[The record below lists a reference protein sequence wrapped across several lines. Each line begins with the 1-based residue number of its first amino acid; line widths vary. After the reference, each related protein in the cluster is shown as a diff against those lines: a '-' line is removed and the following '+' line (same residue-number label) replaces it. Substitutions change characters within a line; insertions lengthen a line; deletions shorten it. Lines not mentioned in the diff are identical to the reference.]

1 MSSSKAT
8 ASLKNKDKTK
18 LTWTDRKTDVFAEG
32 IFDPQYRRSDRTV
45 GWVTVLERLA
55 LKKSSN
61 VKMFEEIKKTLK
73 KEFQARKMEVKD
85 LTSTATLF
93 LIYRQASS
101 AQHQNTSRVI
111 NIRATR
117 NVSVN
122 KIFVKIS
129 SSYLY
134 LDELS
139 V

>member
-1 MSSSKAT
+1 
-8 ASLKNKDKTK
+8 
-18 LTWTDRKTDVFAEG
+18 
-32 IFDPQYRRSDRTV
+32 
-45 GWVTVLERLA
+45 
-55 LKKSSN
+55 
-61 VKMFEEIKKTLK
+61 MFEEIKKTLK

-85 LTSTATLF
+85 LTSTAILF

-129 SSYLY
+129 SSDLY

-139 V
+139 VWRMIRLDG